1 MSFKFPLATVLRI
14 RESLEE
20 REERALQ
27 KIQIEIVRVMQ
38 RLEEL
43 GVAMDRAHQAR
54 EQALQQ
60 RIPAGQLHTL
70 LWETQTIAD
79 QTKSLLHALMVLEQ
93 QRQAQ
98 MQIYQAA
105 HRDREMLTEMFTR
118 QQDAYERE
126 SARTE
131 QKQLDDIF
139 TARRHRT

>member
-27 KIQIEIVRVMQ
+27 KIQIEIVRVVQ

-43 GVAMDRAHQAR
+43 GAAMDRAHQAR
-54 EQALQQ
+54 EQAMQQ
-60 RIPAGQLHTL
+60 PIPAGQLHTL
-70 LWETQTIAD
+70 LWEAQAIAD
-79 QTKSLLHALMVLEQ
+79 QSESLLHALGVLEQ
-93 QRQAQ
+93 QREAQ

-105 HRDREMLTEMFTR
+105 HRDREMLTEMFNR
-118 QQDAYERE
+118 QQDAYVRE
-126 SARTE
+126 SVRAE

-139 TARRHRT
+139 IARRHRN

>member
-27 KIQIEIVRVMQ
+27 KIQIEIVRVVQ

-43 GVAMDRAHQAR
+43 GAAMDRAHQAR
-54 EQALQQ
+54 EQAMQQ
-60 RIPAGQLHTL
+60 SIPAGQLHTL
-70 LWETQTIAD
+70 LWEAQAIAD
-79 QTKSLLHALMVLEQ
+79 QTKSLLHALGALEQ
-93 QRQAQ
+93 QREAQ

-105 HRDREMLTEMFTR
+105 HRDREMLTEMFNH

-126 SARTE
+126 SVRTE

-139 TARRHRT
+139 IARRHRS

>member
-27 KIQIEIVRVMQ
+27 KIQIEIVRVVQ

-43 GVAMDRAHQAR
+43 GAAMDRAHQAR
-54 EQALQQ
+54 EQAMQQ
-60 RIPAGQLHTL
+60 SIPAGQLHTL
-70 LWETQTIAD
+70 LWEAQAIAD
-79 QTKSLLHALMVLEQ
+79 QTKILLHALGALEQ
-93 QRQAQ
+93 QREAQ

-105 HRDREMLTEMFTR
+105 HRDREMLTEMFNR

-126 SARTE
+126 SVRTE

-139 TARRHRT
+139 IARRHRN